1 MQSLKKFY
9 FGKQKV
15 KVPNTFIGGIGGTIN
30 TPALLASRLGIDEN
44 RIKLFKV
51 TGVDVECAIIGGSY
65 NIPIYCWSNNLQITY
80 YRDEAGLVSVV
91 GGQAFGDIGTQFK
104 SFYFP
109 KATKIEQRIGNWS
122 FQSNN
127 NLIKNT
133 WKLMYVPLVTQWG
146 NTQQA
151 DINGQHQGTQVFR
164 FNFDFNGVI
173 YAHPS
178 LQTSNAGGLEGDLAY
193 LLSLNT
199 GATIRYVTNFTP
211 PNTITNLST
220 GTIYNT
226 EVQLNFTPPTSVN
239 GVDFYEVYLNGE
251 RFNSKEIKNS
261 GEFITGLTPSTNY
274 NIRIVAVDMFYN
286 KSELSNTV
294 NVSTTNTVL
303 DADANAYM
311 LTSNN
316 EIWKNQINALFTD
329 LKSQGLYNKIQAFYP
344 FLGTTAAQ
352 HKWNAKNP
360 LDTNAAFRLQ
370 FFGGGT
376 HSNLGYQCNGTNAYA
391 NTFFAI
397 NLNANINSFGATIVC
412 GTNNANYGTDVTDMG
427 STNPASATNM
437 FRFTVRQNNTNKMS
451 YFCSYNQANGA
462 FFTNNVDCRG
472 VFTGLRNSISEN
484 KLFINK
490 TLKASGT
497 GGGTAPTGGIY
508 IGASNQGSS
517 PFGYSN
523 QRIQFTA
530 IHEGLTDAEVV
541 ALHTIIDN
549 FETAIGRKTW

>member
-15 KVPNTFIGGIGGTIN
+15 KVPNTFIGGIGGAIN
-30 TPALLASRLGIDEN
+30 TPALLATKLGISKN

-51 TGVDVECAIIGGSY
+51 TGVDVECAVIGGSY
-65 NIPIYCWSNNLQITY
+65 NIPIQCWTNNLQITY

-91 GGQAFGDIGTQFK
+91 GQQAFGNIGTQFK

-109 KATKIEQRIGNWS
+109 KATKIEQTIGNWS
-122 FQSNN
+122 FQSTT

-133 WKLMYVPLVTQWG
+133 WKFMYVPLVTQWG

-151 DINGQHQGTQVFR
+151 DINGQSQGTQVFR
-164 FNFDFNGVI
+164 INFDFNGII

-211 PNTITNLST
+211 PNPVTNLST

-226 EVQLNFTPPTSVN
+226 AVQLNFTPPTSVN
-239 GVDFYEVYLNGE
+239 GVDFYEAYINGE

-294 NVSTTNTVL
+294 NVSTTNRVATDV
-303 DADANAYM
+303 DAISY
-311 LTSNN
+311 
-316 EIWKNQINALFTD
+316 INASSNTIFQDIIDDMFIGFKT
-329 LKSQGLYNKIQAFYP
+329 QGLYAKTPAFYP
-344 FLGTTAAQ
+344 FLGTTQAQ

-391 NTFFAI
+391 NTFLIPSAVQ
-397 NLNANINSFGATIVC
+397 NLNSNGLTVVV
-412 GTNNANYGTDVTDMG
+412 GTNNTKALFSVEIGAENSNTQASSIYTRLQDSNTSVGCDLNTQSTRINISNY
-427 STNPASATNM
+427 
-437 FRFTVRQNNTNKMS
+437 NNSK
-451 YFCSYNQANGA
+451 GI
-462 FFTNNVDCRG
+462 
-472 VFTGLRNSISEN
+472 FTGTKTVSNVHKLIRNGN
-484 KLFINK
+484 VL
-490 TLKASGT
+490 GT
-497 GGGTAPTGGIY
+497 GAGGGSLPTIPFW
-508 IGASNQGSS
+508 IGKYNSSIGPTQG
-517 PFGYSN
+517 FSN

-549 FETAIGRKTW
+549 FESAIGRKTW